1 MSKAFTNV
9 AAVVFALQAATA
21 CAGQA
26 KPAPQVNA
34 HAQILQEFKQRV
46 EAYVQMRN
54 KADDGV
60 PKQKET
66 NEPAD
71 IKNAQDGLA
80 KRIIAARAG
89 AKRGDIFTP
98 EIATHFRRLVRP
110 EVKDPDTKQLIKDD
124 NPGAIPFKVNDPYPS
139 AAPLSTVPPNVLA
152 SLPELPM
159 EIEYRFVGKHLILRD
174 ARANII
180 IDYMPNALS

>member
-1 MSKAFTNV
+1 MSRILTIV

-21 CAGQA
+21 CAAQQ
-26 KPAPQVNA
+26 PSPQVNA
-34 HAQILQEFKQRV
+34 QAQVLQDFKQRV
-46 EAYVQMRN
+46 NAYVQMRN

-89 AKRGDIFTP
+89 AKRGEIFTP
-98 EIATHFRRLVRP
+98 EIAVHFRRLLRP
-110 EVKDPDTKQLIKDD
+110 EVKDADTKQLILDD
-124 NPGAIPFKVNDPYPS
+124 NPGAIPFKVNGPYPA

-174 ARANII
+174 ARANIV
-180 IDYMPNALS
+180 IDYVTNVLS